1 MKGKLTA
8 LLTAAALL
16 AGTFPAVTLAADEEP
31 LDLTVYE
38 SSVTASDNETGN
50 VPTNVIDGKLST
62 KWAAS
67 GGNQWLKF
75 QLAETTT
82 VEKIGI
88 SFTSGDARVYTFR
101 IETSLDNENWTIVY
115 DGKSS
120 GTTAEIEYF
129 TLEKTEANFVRFV
142 GQGSNVNTWNNI
154 NELVGL
160 TPIKIPYNLTVD
172 GKLKPYKTPVALE
185 NGIAYISACELFDT
199 LKLEYTYDEAAK
211 ALTAKYGDKQLTA
224 NFSTGKVSGL
234 PDCTAED
241 LLLHENGTP
250 MVSPRLV
257 VALTGSK
264 AEYVDAEKTVKIE
277 TEEYAR
283 IMAAYAK
290 IDDYYLKVFDW
301 LVELYD
307 PESGGFYNSV
317 SGATYEGFYPSLE
330 ASGFVVAMLGRT
342 ESGAI
347 VSMPDQ
353 FRQKL
358 LNFFVS
364 CQNPDTG
371 YFEEP
376 WPKSP
381 NYNDRAKMRV
391 IEQVTSKIPTL
402 GGKVRYALPS
412 ERNVIEEGVSDYN
425 IDYNLALEEA
435 LADET
440 RADMGEVEEEQAE
453 NEDETEDEV
462 AQTESTYF
470 NRDTV
475 IDLPDGVPSYCSSVN
490 AFIEN
495 AASRNWATNSW
506 TAGDLLYED
515 LSYILMLDES
525 LQQPYIDAAIE
536 WLNEH
541 QDPETHYWA
550 QPGDYGFNA
559 VSGAFKVVRIYDR
572 FNLEPP
578 NSMGIAES
586 VLKTLRGGYSASAAC
601 YVRNPADTLVILC
614 GHDPEVKKMVQEH
627 ECEIIELYA
636 KMIGDMFH
644 EDGGAS
650 TYMNQSQNIF
660 GGLSVGNM
668 VCEGDMD
675 GTQQMW
681 LARTRIAALFG
692 REVDNSHLAEY
703 YDEFWNKIL
712 TKEPIV
718 KKKYDA
724 APGVVYE
731 QDFEEIEDFYA
742 LTHDDWGFRTGDCTV
757 ETKNIYNKT
766 DQYLKLNDNIES
778 DVHSAR
784 KAFPRVYSKVD
795 IECSLMFDRER
806 DYTDKGNSVSD
817 TNFRV
822 GSGELNP
829 VRISAVDTGSDC
841 YSLRVHHASGTGTAY
856 TEFATVRKGE
866 WFDMKFSLEYDRDGK
881 LHVKYYLNGKLQP
894 NVTDLVYD
902 QGMGYIDGLD
912 VITSGLRKCYL
923 GLDNIKVTAY

>member
-347 VSMPDQ
+347 VSMPDE

-358 LNFFVS
+358 LNFFVNS
-364 CQNPDTG
+364 QNPDTG

-376 WPKSP
+376 WPKSV
-381 NYNDRAKMRV
+381 NYSDRFRVRV

-402 GGKVRYALPS
+402 GGKVLYALPA
-412 ERNVIEEGVSDYN
+412 ERNAIEEGFTDYN
-425 IDYNLALEEA
+425 IEYNLALEQA
-435 LADET
+435 LSDEPAT
-440 RADMGEVEEEQAE
+440 EEVEEVQTETEAE
-453 NEDETEDEV
+453 TETEDEV
-462 AQTESTYF
+462 AQAETTYF

-475 IDLPDGVPSYCSSVN
+475 IELPEGVPSYCSSVN

-495 AASRNWATNSW
+495 AASRDWANNSW
-506 TAGDLLYED
+506 TAGDLMYED

-525 LQQPYIDAAIE
+525 LQQPYIDASIE

-541 QDPETHYWA
+541 QDPETYYWA
-550 QPGDYGFNA
+550 KPGDYGFNA
-559 VSGAFKVVRIYDR
+559 VSGAFKVVRIYER
-572 FNLEPP
+572 FGITPP
-578 NSMGIAES
+578 NTMGIAES

-601 YVRNPADTLVILC
+601 YVRNPADALVILSNF
-614 GHDPEVKKMVQEH
+614 DQDVKQMLQEH

-650 TYMNQSQNIF
+650 TTMYQSQTTF

-712 TKEPIV
+712 TKKPIV
-718 KKKYDA
+718 KQKYDA
-724 APGVVYE
+724 EPGVVYE
-731 QDFEEIEDFYA
+731 QDFEDVEGFYE
-742 LTHDDWGFRTGDCTV
+742 LTYDDWGFQTGENTI
-757 ETKNIYNKT
+757 ETKKIYNKT
-766 DQYLKLNDNIES
+766 DHYMQLNDTIES

-784 KAFPRVYSKVD
+784 KSFPRVYDKVD

-806 DYTDKGNSVSD
+806 EYADKGNSVSYS
-817 TNFRV
+817 NFLIY
-822 GSGELNP
+822 SGEQA
-829 VRISAVDTGSDC
+829 VIQISAVDNGSDRI
-841 YSLRVHHASGTGTAY
+841 SLKVFHASGTGTAY
-856 TEFATVRKGE
+856 TEFATVEKGT
-866 WFDMKFSLEYDRDGK
+866 WFDMKFSVSYDADGT
-881 LHVKYYLNGKLQP
+881 LHCKYYLNGKLQP
-894 NVTDLVYD
+894 AVTDLVRY
-902 QGMGYIDGLD
+902 QGIGRIDGLA
-912 VITSGLRKCYL
+912 VKTSGLRKCYV